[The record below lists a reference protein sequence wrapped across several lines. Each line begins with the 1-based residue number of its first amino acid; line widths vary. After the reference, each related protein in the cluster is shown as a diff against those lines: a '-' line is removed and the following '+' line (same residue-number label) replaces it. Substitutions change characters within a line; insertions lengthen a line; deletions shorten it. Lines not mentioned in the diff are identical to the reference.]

1 MPKILVSIDDELLA
15 HVDREARGAGL
26 SRSAYLR
33 QLVARQLGLAR
44 GPGRDPRVRRALT
57 SLERLVREQGV
68 REEATAAIRA
78 ERDAR

>member
-1 MPKILVSIDDELLA
+1 
-15 HVDREARGAGL
+15 
-26 SRSAYLR
+26 
-33 QLVARQLGLAR
+33 
-44 GPGRDPRVRRALT
+44 VRRALT